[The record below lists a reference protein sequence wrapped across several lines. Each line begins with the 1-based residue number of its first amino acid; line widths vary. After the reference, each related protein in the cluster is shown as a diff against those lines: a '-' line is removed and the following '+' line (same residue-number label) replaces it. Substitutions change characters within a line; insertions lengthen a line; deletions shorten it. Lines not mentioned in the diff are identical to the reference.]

1 MELTSRELQ
10 VLRLIASG
18 KTSKQVAVELGIA
31 FRTVVCHR
39 YRIFQKLGVHNTA
52 ELVMF
57 AVRAGMTDPLHLN
70 QRKDPLPDQS
80 VAHRLSVARDEQNRE
95 RQRLAALLAE
105 SRELRQSSMKMRLE
119 FRELH
124 TSVVGQVQELLV
136 RLSNGTGR
144 NPQIAADVCAESSV
158 AHSQSTEH
166 VLAAGGNEG
175 VSSVQ

>member
-18 KTSKQVAVELGIA
+18 KSSKQVAGELGIA

-70 QRKDPLPDQS
+70 PKTPLPDQS

-119 FRELH
+119 FRELRRR
-124 TSVVGQVQELLV
+124 VVGQVQQLV
-136 RLSNGTGR
+136 VHLSNGTGR

-158 AHSQSTEH
+158 AHSRSTEH
-166 VLAAGGNEG
+166 VLSAGGNEG